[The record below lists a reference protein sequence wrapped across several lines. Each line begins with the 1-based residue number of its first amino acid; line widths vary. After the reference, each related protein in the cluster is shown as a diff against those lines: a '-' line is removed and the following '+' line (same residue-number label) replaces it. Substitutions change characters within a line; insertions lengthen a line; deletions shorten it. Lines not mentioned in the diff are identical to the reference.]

1 MKTVSNVADLKA
13 LAKKK
18 GATPPPEAEFADTQ
32 QNTQADDPLLEQV
45 RITNDLLG
53 KLLTCMQKAWP

>member
-1 MKTVSNVADLKA
+1 MKTVPNIAGLKA

-18 GATPPPEAEFADTQ
+18 GAETPPEFADTQ
-32 QNTQADDPLLEQV
+32 PDTQADDPLLQQV

-53 KLLTCMQKAWP
+53 KLLACMQKAYPS